1 MSLARITAPRARLS
15 VVWRPL
21 ALALTLALAHGAGQ
35 AALFGDDEAR
45 KAIIDLRA
53 QRTQDTEATNAKLSA
68 LSAQIDQLKRSLLDI
83 NSQMEQLRAENARL
97 RGTNEVLVRDVTEL
111 QRRQKDM
118 QASVD
123 ERVRKLEPQQVSLDG
138 KTFKVDADEKREFEE
153 ALAKLRATDFAGAV
167 SGLSILLQRYPST
180 GYRES
185 AQYWLG
191 NAQYGQGDY
200 KAAIDAFKQLVER
213 SPDHV
218 RAPEA
223 LLSVANCHG
232 QLKDNDNARKAL
244 EQLVKQYPQT
254 EAAQA
259 ARDRLLTMP
268 KDEPAKPAKPAGKPT
283 DKAPAKPKR

>member
-1 MSLARITAPRARLS
+1 
-15 VVWRPL
+15 L
-21 ALALTLALAHGAGQ
+21 ALAMTLAFAHGAGQ
-35 AALFGDDEAR
+35 AALFDDDEAR
-45 KAIIDLRA
+45 RAILEL
-53 QRTQDTEATNAKLSA
+53 RTQRSQDIEAQNAKINA
-68 LSAQIDQLKRSLLDI
+68 LNAQIDQLKRSLLDM
-83 NSQMEQLRAENARL
+83 NSQMEQMRAENARL

-123 ERVRKLEPQQVSLDG
+123 ERVRKLEPQQVTLDG

-167 SGLSILLQRYPST
+167 SGLSNLLHRYPAT

-200 KAAIDAFKQLVER
+200 KAAIEAFRQLVDR
-213 SPDHV
+213 SPEHV
-218 RAPEA
+218 RSPEA

-232 QLKDNDNARKAL
+232 QLKDNDSARKAL

-268 KDEPAKPAKPAGKPT
+268 KDEPAKAPTKAGEKGAAKPE
-283 DKAPAKPKR
+283 DKSKKAKR